1 MASIESRAMRAPRA
15 HPPSQAA
22 THSEILT
29 AIGRSL
35 QRVYAPMVEA
45 PPPDHLAQFV
55 ARIEQRQGEAK
66 H

>member
-15 HPPSQAA
+15 RSPRSAA
-22 THSEILT
+22 THSEILA

-35 QRVYAPMVEA
+35 QRVYAPTMES
-45 PPPDHLAQFV
+45 PLPDHLTQFV
-55 ARIEQRQGEAK
+55 AKIEKRQASAE

>member
-1 MASIESRAMRAPRA
+1 MASIESRAMGASRA
-15 HPPSQAA
+15 HPPAQAA

-45 PPPDHLAQFV
+45 PLPDHLAQFI
-55 ARIEQRQGEAK
+55 ARIEQRQAEAK